1 MASSSPQNAVV
12 VRTTTVAIPTTSSGN
27 HGHHHNHNHAHN
39 HSHNNPLLDLFAFVK
54 DAFSSVLPLNM
65 GMNSRPMIED
75 NNNTGNAGDRSCL
88 DILKRLLGGS
98 GGGATE
104 LRIAALPVREL
115 KVDETLEYD
124 QNCCSICLDG
134 YEHNNRVRILGCGHC
149 YHVQCVDK
157 WLMKR
162 NACPMCSRVV
172 C

>member
-1 MASSSPQNAVV
+1 VSHHQN
-12 VRTTTVAIPTTSSGN
+12 PF
-27 HGHHHNHNHAHN
+27 
-39 HSHNNPLLDLFAFVK
+39 LDLFAFVK
-54 DAFSSVLPLNM
+54 EAFSAVLPVRDMPINM
-65 GMNSRPMIED
+65 NMNMNMNMNISM
-75 NNNTGNAGDRSCL
+75 NNMNNSESLHGHHGNHGDRSCL
-88 DILKRLLGGS
+88 DILKRLLGGA

-104 LRIAALPVREL
+104 LRIAALPVRVL
-115 KVDETLEYD
+115 KGAEDTDKLEYD